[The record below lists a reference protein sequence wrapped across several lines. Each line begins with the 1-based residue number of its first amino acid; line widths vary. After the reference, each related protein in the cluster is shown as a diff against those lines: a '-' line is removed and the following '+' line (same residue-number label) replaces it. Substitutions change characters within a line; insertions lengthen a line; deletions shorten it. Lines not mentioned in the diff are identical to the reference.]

1 MKKKVV
7 PSSVILLS
15 SLPQKGT
22 CLWPPKGLM
31 ILVPLFCIFIDYSI
45 LIFHWFHMHWKKYV
59 GIKLHIHNY
68 VNNLDC

>member
-7 PSSVILLS
+7 PSYVILLS

-45 LIFHWFHMHWKKYV
+45 LIFH
-59 GIKLHIHNY
+59 
-68 VNNLDC
+68 